1 MRRQRCEEAEEQEE
15 GGGKGVAFLFVSVL
29 FATKRI
35 LSPRESCPSPI
46 HFAEDR
52 ERERERE
59 RNEREGE
66 CRERRT
72 REEEKDL
79 CFFYTPT
86 LSPRFFYFFSST
98 LPSTTIDSLLV
109 TKARTSS
116 SANFIVQCPLSDPFC
131 PGGGNAL
138 PATRSPPKT

>member
-1 MRRQRCEEAEEQEE
+1 MRRRKNKRKEEEAR
-15 GGGKGVAFLFVSVL
+15 ALHFCLFLFCLQQNEFCLPERVVRPPFTSL
-29 FATKRI
+29 KI
-35 LSPRESCPSPI
+35 E
-46 HFAEDR
+46 R

-66 CRERRT
+66 RRERRT

>member
-66 CRERRT
+66 RRERRT
-72 REEEKDL
+72 REEEKYL

>member
-15 GGGKGVAFLFVSVL
+15 GGGGKGVAFLFVSVL

-59 RNEREGE
+59 REK
-66 CRERRT
+66 RERGRAS
-72 REEEKDL
+72 REKN
-79 CFFYTPT
+79 
-86 LSPRFFYFFSST
+86 PRRRKRPLLFLHPNSLT
-98 LPSTTIDSLLV
+98 SLLLLLL
-109 TKARTSS
+109 
-116 SANFIVQCPLSDPFC
+116 FH
-131 PGGGNAL
+131 
-138 PATRSPPKT
+138 PPQHNN